1 MTFFHAY
8 VNQLI
13 KRSRNYI
20 LPLNKTHNEIKP
32 DEDKTMNLNNNAI
45 VQPQQEAPNVQSFSS
60 SEVINV
66 SCNGIKEE
74 LALYPADSLHIS
86 NTLNQFVK

>member
-1 MTFFHAY
+1 VTYFHAY

-13 KRSRNYI
+13 KGSRNYI

-45 VQPQQEAPNVQSFSS
+45 VQPQQEAPNVQSFST
-60 SEVINV
+60 SEVIN
-66 SCNGIKEE
+66 
-74 LALYPADSLHIS
+74 S
-86 NTLNQFVK
+86 NKWCVWGLKYLD

>member
-1 MTFFHAY
+1 
-8 VNQLI
+8 
-13 KRSRNYI
+13 
-20 LPLNKTHNEIKP
+20 
-32 DEDKTMNLNNNAI
+32 MNLNNNAI